1 MGRKK
6 EGILHMH
13 CVIGRLYVIWRLTLY
28 KSSNY
33 GNIYRNKQPRKTI
46 QYYFAIYPRIN
57 GRVPKDAWRSI
68 LAPLFLG
75 FHCESSSS
83 DTEKNAKERT
93 LIGPPP
99 SIIEGDVK
107 NRSSTSCA
115 IGVVLHL
122 REKIYFIGKVS
133 STAPKGTKTVF
144 SFRHPKPPL
153 KLCFRLGNLKNV
165 SRAQYIYNE
174 REEKFHFILKKVV
187 PMLVKRPKPMYLC
200 NRKQGG
206 TLLKRVPLGF
216 APRKGRVL

>member
-1 MGRKK
+1 
-6 EGILHMH
+6 MH

-57 GRVPKDAWRSI
+57 GQVPKDAWRSI

-75 FHCESSSS
+75 FRCGSSSS

-122 REKIYFIGKVS
+122 REKIYFLGKVS
-133 STAPKGTKTVF
+133 STALKAQKPFSPSAIPNHPRNSKNASEIPKTYRARNIYIMRGKK
-144 SFRHPKPPL
+144 SF
-153 KLCFRLGNLKNV
+153 
-165 SRAQYIYNE
+165 
-174 REEKFHFILKKVV
+174 
-187 PMLVKRPKPMYLC
+187 
-200 NRKQGG
+200 
-206 TLLKRVPLGF
+206 TLY
-216 APRKGRVL
+216 

>member
-1 MGRKK
+1 MLFCVAFGCMVRLLG
-6 EGILHMH
+6 ESGIVVFWSASCISVH
-13 CVIGRLYVIWRLTLY
+13 RPP
-28 KSSNY
+28 
-33 GNIYRNKQPRKTI
+33 KQPRKTI

-122 REKIYFIGKVS
+122 REKIYFIVKGS

-144 SFRHPKPPL
+144 SVRHPKPPQ
-153 KLCFRLGNLKNV
+153 KQQKCLGYPKKA
-165 SRAQYIYNE
+165 SRAHYIYIM
-174 REEKFHFILKKVV
+174 R
-187 PMLVKRPKPMYLC
+187 
-200 NRKQGG
+200 
-206 TLLKRVPLGF
+206 
-216 APRKGRVL
+216 A

>member
-1 MGRKK
+1 MLFCVTFGCMVWLLG
-6 EGILHMH
+6 ESGIVVFWSASCISVH
-13 CVIGRLYVIWRLTLY
+13 RPP
-28 KSSNY
+28 
-33 GNIYRNKQPRKTI
+33 KQPRKSI

-75 FHCESSSS
+75 FRCGSSSS

-115 IGVVLHL
+115 IGVVLHR

-144 SFRHPKPPL
+144 SFRHPKSPQ
-153 KLCFRLGNLKNV
+153 KQQKCLGYPKKA
-165 SRAQYIYNE
+165 SRAHYIYIM
-174 REEKFHFILKKVV
+174 R
-187 PMLVKRPKPMYLC
+187 
-200 NRKQGG
+200 
-206 TLLKRVPLGF
+206 
-216 APRKGRVL
+216 A

>member
-115 IGVVLHL
+115 IGVVLHR
-122 REKIYFIGKVS
+122 REKIYFIVKGS

-144 SFRHPKPPL
+144 SFRHPKSPQ
-153 KLCFRLGNLKNV
+153 KQQKCLGYPKKA
-165 SRAQYIYNE
+165 SRAHYIYNE
-174 REEKFHFILKKVV
+174 SVEKFHLIYKKVV
-187 PMLVKRPKPMYLC
+187 PMLVKRPEPMYLC

>member
-1 MGRKK
+1 MLFCVTFGCMVWLLG
-6 EGILHMH
+6 ESGIVVFWSASCISVH
-13 CVIGRLYVIWRLTLY
+13 RPP
-28 KSSNY
+28 
-33 GNIYRNKQPRKTI
+33 KQPRKSI

-115 IGVVLHL
+115 IGVVLHR

-144 SFRHPKPPL
+144 SFRHPKSPQ
-153 KLCFRLGNLKNV
+153 KQQKCLGNLKNV

-174 REEKFHFILKKVV
+174 RKEKFRFIHKKVV
-187 PMLVKRPKPMYLC
+187 PMLVKRPEPMYLC

>member
-1 MGRKK
+1 MLFCVAFGCMVRLLG
-6 EGILHMH
+6 ESGIVVFWSASCISVH
-13 CVIGRLYVIWRLTLY
+13 RPP
-28 KSSNY
+28 
-33 GNIYRNKQPRKTI
+33 KQPRKSI

-107 NRSSTSCA
+107 NRSSTSSA
-115 IGVVLHL
+115 IGVVLHRRQKL
-122 REKIYFIGKVS
+122 YFIVKGS

-144 SFRHPKPPL
+144 SFRHPKSPQ
-153 KLCFRLGNLKNV
+153 KQQKCLGYPKKA
-165 SRAQYIYNE
+165 SRAHYI
-174 REEKFHFILKKVV
+174 
-187 PMLVKRPKPMYLC
+187 
-200 NRKQGG
+200 
-206 TLLKRVPLGF
+206 
-216 APRKGRVL
+216 

>member
-57 GRVPKDAWRSI
+57 GQVSKDAWRSI
-68 LAPLFLG
+68 LAPFFRG

-115 IGVVLHL
+115 IGVVLHR

-133 STAPKGTKTVF
+133 STALKAQKPFSPSAIPNHPRNSKNASDIPKKLRARNIYIMRVKK
-144 SFRHPKPPL
+144 SF
-153 KLCFRLGNLKNV
+153 
-165 SRAQYIYNE
+165 
-174 REEKFHFILKKVV
+174 
-187 PMLVKRPKPMYLC
+187 
-200 NRKQGG
+200 
-206 TLLKRVPLGF
+206 TLY
-216 APRKGRVL
+216 